1 MRGVIAPS
9 ALESTISPSSAS
21 RPNLARWTL
30 SLEDLSACPP
40 TGPALGLEHDCEM
53 GQKLTGE
60 ISDFHNMEQVWKP
73 LPDQHC
79 QNKPIT
85 CYITEREAEELP
97 GNANTITALCSSF

>member
-9 ALESTISPSSAS
+9 IQRVQNEPGEVDFILGD
-21 RPNLARWTL
+21 RLQ
-30 SLEDLSACPP
+30 EDLSACPP

-60 ISDFHNMEQVWKP
+60 ISSFYNMEQVWKP